1 MRKTGK
7 TLLIGCPFTLIFI
20 SVSVLFM
27 GCDQGGDD
35 EAWSIDHIAAFGSAP
50 VFSPDGSMVAF
61 GGDDG
66 ETLGLWIYTLGAGIE
81 LLYEGAVNYDY
92 AWSPS
97 SEQIAFSEPGGME
110 RRLLLL
116 GIEGGLVIL
125 SDNGRNPT
133 FSPSGEEIAFQDGIG
148 AGIYKV
154 PFLGGEAEQLSS
166 YGEFPQWS
174 PDGSYIALRTGSGIN
189 YEFHRYS
196 VENGTVTQWGA
207 GGPNFDWSPDG
218 TALVYDAYE
227 LVGAGYYFNIKKI
240 TVSAS
245 SGSIL
250 WQGGVEPKWSPV
262 GNKILLRSLSGFSGS
277 SLILIPASGGAG
289 EQITSNGYSP
299 AFSPSG
305 NKIAFTRSES
315 GIWLANKN

>member
-1 MRKTGK
+1 MRKK
-7 TLLIGCPFTLIFI
+7 LRILLIGCPFILIFI
-20 SVSVLFM
+20 AVSVLFM
-27 GCDQGGDD
+27 GCNQGGDD

-50 VFSPDGSMVAF
+50 VFSPDGAMIAF

-66 ETLGLWIYTLGAGIE
+66 ESMGLWIYTLGAGNE
-81 LLYEGAVNYDY
+81 LLYEGVVNYDY

-97 SEQIAFSEPGGME
+97 SEQIAFSEPGGIE
-110 RRLLLL
+110 RKLWLIDLQGDMILLH
-116 GIEGGLVIL
+116 E
-125 SDNGRNPT
+125 NGRNPT
-133 FSPSGEEIAFQDGIG
+133 WSPDGEEIAFQDGIG
-148 AGIYKV
+148 AGIYKIPV
-154 PFLGGEAEQLSS
+154 SGGDAELLSY

-174 PDGSYIALRTGSGIN
+174 PDESYIAFRTGSGIN

-196 VENGTVTQWGA
+196 VENGTVTQWGT
-207 GGPNFDWSPDG
+207 GGPNFDWSPEG

-227 LVGAGYYFNIKKI
+227 LVGTGYYFNIKKI
-240 TVSAS
+240 TISAS

-250 WQGGVEPKWSPV
+250 WQGGVEPKWSPA

-277 SLILIPASGGAG
+277 SLILIPASGGTG

-299 AFSPSG
+299 SFSPSG
-305 NKIAFTRSES
+305 EKIAFTRSEN